1 MPQFISKLQHK
12 YYEKGEYA
20 DEKVRT
26 LQDTLQLIKDFPWDR
41 ERGVDVQ
48 LTGPSVV
55 IQDENTNYLK
65 VALYFN
71 GKYCLYYFDCDH
83 HLYEFHTS
91 ELNDIYELVTKFF
104 DGQIN
109 LQKFEKHTLSIGVH
123 KHFESIAFDYT
134 VSSSKFYFQLFFI
147 TLAFLA
153 PLILTSRIL
162 FTRKISEVYPILVF
176 VVCFSLFFLYLLV
189 LMLKKYSKFK
199 NMYLNISC
207 GNDVFKFGDGET
219 ITEYNKADI
228 AKINI
233 YGKPGSNSMLT
244 IIEIN
249 FNDGTRLEFPT
260 FLIDSITFIAKFHD
274 QTKYEYVINRSQINS
289 KMWNY

>member
-20 DEKVRT
+20 DEQICT

-55 IQDENTNYLK
+55 IQDKNTNYLK

-83 HLYEFHTS
+83 HLYEFHTPD
-91 ELNDIYELVTKFF
+91 LKDVYELATGFF
-104 DGQIN
+104 NGQID
-109 LQKFEKHTLSIGVH
+109 LQKFEKHTLNIGAH

-134 VSSSKFYFQLFFI
+134 ISFSKFYFQLI
-147 TLAFLA
+147 LIIGGCLG
-153 PLILTSRIL
+153 PLILTSGIL
-162 FTRKISEVYPILVF
+162 FTKKISEVFPILIF
-176 VVCFSLFFLYLLV
+176 VVCFGLFFLYMLV
-189 LMLKKYSKFK
+189 LMLKIYSKSK

-207 GNDVFKFGDGET
+207 GNNVFKFGDGET

-233 YGKPGSNSMLT
+233 YGKPGSASILT
-244 IIEIN
+244 IVEVN
-249 FNDGTRLEFPT
+249 FNDGTQFKFPALLIETMT
-260 FLIDSITFIAKFHD
+260 FVDKFHG
-274 QTKYEYVINRSQINS
+274 QTKYEYVINRSQMNGE
-289 KMWNY
+289 MWNY